1 MAWTV
6 IVVEPCLSWLHELR
20 RSDKDTLIQVSQ
32 AITTLA
38 EEEPGLGAA
47 AGRHH
52 QRVAVAE
59 P

>member
-38 EEEPGLGAA
+38 EEEPGLGG
-47 AGRHH
+47 GRW
-52 QRVAVAE
+52 
-59 P
+59 